1 MRFVLCAGAIF
12 RFACFVPVPAILNPE
27 TKIVQSR
34 TDIYPILAFK
44 TGRRGRPI
52 GRYPARGA
60 IVELQDT
67 SPIDRVDARG
77 WPMHIAL
84 PGKNTC
90 RLGGSL
96 MGAISNLKRQLS
108 SGLVPSPAEK
118 IYEVPPARKFMR
130 VPTHAIGVAEDRRRC
145 PRACLC
151 LPLLLTSIDGRAE
164 ALPVTLVT
172 KNISSTG
179 IYFLAPRVIEPG
191 TAIELEV
198 ALIER
203 PLGRGSVRL
212 RTAAHVVR
220 IDICEVPGWNGFA
233 ASFDDIDF
241 QRDDRIPLASEA
253 H

>member
-1 MRFVLCAGAIF
+1 
-12 RFACFVPVPAILNPE
+12 
-27 TKIVQSR
+27 
-34 TDIYPILAFK
+34 
-44 TGRRGRPI
+44 
-52 GRYPARGA
+52 
-60 IVELQDT
+60 
-67 SPIDRVDARG
+67 
-77 WPMHIAL
+77 
-84 PGKNTC
+84 
-90 RLGGSL
+90 
-96 MGAISNLKRQLS
+96 MGALSNLKRQLS

-118 IYEVPPARKFMR
+118 IYEVPQARKFMR
-130 VPTHAIGVAEDRRRC
+130 VPTHAVGVAEDRRRC

-151 LPLLLTSIDGRAE
+151 LPLQLTSIDGHAE

-198 ALIER
+198 ALVER

-220 IDICEVPGWNGFA
+220 IDLCEIPGWNGFA

>member
-1 MRFVLCAGAIF
+1 
-12 RFACFVPVPAILNPE
+12 
-27 TKIVQSR
+27 
-34 TDIYPILAFK
+34 
-44 TGRRGRPI
+44 
-52 GRYPARGA
+52 
-60 IVELQDT
+60 
-67 SPIDRVDARG
+67 
-77 WPMHIAL
+77 
-84 PGKNTC
+84 
-90 RLGGSL
+90 
-96 MGAISNLKRQLS
+96 
-108 SGLVPSPAEK
+108 
-118 IYEVPPARKFMR
+118 MR

-151 LPLLLTSIDGRAE
+151 LPLQLTSIGGRAE

-198 ALIER
+198 ALVER

-220 IDICEVPGWNGFA
+220 IDLGEVPGWNGFA

-241 QRDDRIPLASEA
+241 QRDDRIPLAEP